1 MRIKSKLMV
10 VVGGILL
17 LSSAASLITM
27 YIITNLKGSITF
39 GDILLPLAIVG
50 VVSLALGIVLS
61 FLFGGKIVGRIR
73 QIQSQLAAVAE
84 KDLTYEIPEATRKA
98 KDELGEMARASEG
111 TAKALKEI
119 IVAMSQTAKNIDD
132 AISETSQKVDE
143 LSDKL
148 TGMSATTEQ
157 VSAGI
162 VETASA
168 MHDLDVS
175 TDDIELVM
183 KGAAKQVQEGASE
196 LEKIN
201 DRAMKIQE
209 NAKESKN
216 KANRI
221 LKGSRQRMKEAIEGS
236 RNIEQIQ
243 VLTETIRNITNQTNL
258 LAINA
263 SIEAA
268 RAGESGQGFAVVAM
282 EITDLSEASSEA
294 VEKIQNV
301 AAMVT
306 ESVNSLI
313 ESSEIIMDFINT
325 SVMEAYED
333 LVETGDQYQKDAGY
347 VDSLVDSLSNTT
359 EQVLKSLNEMNEI
372 IRDITV
378 KSDDGAR
385 ESATIAED
393 TNAIALSSAEINKL
407 AVSTGENSNS
417 LREFVNNFKM

>member
-98 KDELGEMARASEG
+98 KDELGEMARTSEG

-221 LKGSRQRMKEAIEGS
+221 LKGSRQRMKEAIEAS

>member
-221 LKGSRQRMKEAIEGS
+221 LKGSRQRMKEAIEAS

-407 AVSTGENSNS
+407 AVSTGKNSNS

>member
-1 MRIKSKLMV
+1 MKIKSKLMV

-73 QIQSQLAAVAE
+73 QIQSHLAAVAE

-132 AISETSQKVDE
+132 AIGETSQKVDE

-168 MHDLDVS
+168 MHNLDVS
-175 TDDIELVM
+175 KDDIELVM
-183 KGAAKQVQEGASE
+183 KGAAKQAQEGARE
-196 LEKIN
+196 VEKIN

-221 LKGSRQRMKEAIEGS
+221 LKGSRQRMKEAIEAS

-378 KSDDGAR
+378 KSDDGAK

-417 LREFVNNFKM
+417 LREFVDNFKM

>member
-39 GDILLPLAIVG
+39 GDILFPLAIVG

-221 LKGSRQRMKEAIEGS
+221 LKGSRQRMKEAIEAS

>member
-221 LKGSRQRMKEAIEGS
+221 LKGSRQRMKEAIEAS